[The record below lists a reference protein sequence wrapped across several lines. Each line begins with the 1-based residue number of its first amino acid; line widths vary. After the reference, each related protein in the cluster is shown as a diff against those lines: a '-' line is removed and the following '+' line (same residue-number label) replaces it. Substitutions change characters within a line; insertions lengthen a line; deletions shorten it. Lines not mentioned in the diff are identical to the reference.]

1 MRMSLHAEPPP
12 APTRH
17 LDLPVA
23 GMHCASCAARLE
35 KVLGR
40 LAGVEA
46 SVNLA
51 SERARVTLHDPATAP
66 AHVVEAIVG
75 AGFSVPE

>member
-75 AGFSVPE
+75 